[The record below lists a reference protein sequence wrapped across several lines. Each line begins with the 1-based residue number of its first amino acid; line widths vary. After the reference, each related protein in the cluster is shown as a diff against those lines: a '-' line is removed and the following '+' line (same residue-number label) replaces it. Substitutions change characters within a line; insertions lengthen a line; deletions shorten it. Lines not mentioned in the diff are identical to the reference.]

1 MSDFFKQLL
10 RQLNDIWTRLS
21 TGQKIISTSV
31 VVLTFGGL
39 IALIVWAGGSGG
51 GSAYGTLF
59 SSVDLSESATVIEQ
73 LKKGGYEYKIENDGR
88 TIVVPKKNLY
98 ELRMMFAKMGLPKSG
113 QIGYEIFDKT
123 NLGMTDFVQ
132 HLNYKRALEGEI
144 GSTIQYLSEVEKARV
159 HIVIP
164 KETIFIERQQE
175 ATASVVLKLKPGARL
190 TEQQIVGIANL
201 VAFSVEGLKRKN
213 ISILDADGNQLSDA
227 YGDNEIAERTSNQ
240 LQMQTRVEQTLNKK
254 AMEMLDGVLGPNKA
268 RVKVTVELDFE
279 QMNKTEE
286 LYDPESK
293 VVRSEERNE
302 EQAQGAPAGN
312 EKKENSITNYEINK
326 TVRNIVGAVGNVK
339 KLSVSVAVD
348 GTYKPLEK
356 NKKEYQPRSPEE
368 IIKLEELV
376 KRAVGYTAPRGD
388 EIVVY
393 NLQFDNEFIENER
406 NAMEQEARR
415 DMVMEILKGAMIVAI
430 ILIFILFLRSLAR
443 SIVDALNP
451 PVPDF
456 VGIGEKEEGIAAA
469 PESRRMNEI
478 IEKVEM
484 LTRDDPES
492 VINILRGWIRGEGA
506 PAANSGQGG
515 KSA

>member
-31 VVLTFGGL
+31 VVLTLGGL
-39 IALIVWAGGSGG
+39 IALIVWANMSGG

-59 SSVDLSESATVIEQ
+59 SSMDLAESATVIEQ
-73 LKKGGYEYKIENDGR
+73 LKKGNYEYKIENDGR

-98 ELRMMFAKMGLPKSG
+98 ELRMVFAKMGLPKSG
-113 QIGYEIFDKT
+113 QLGYEIFDKT

-132 HLNYKRALEGEI
+132 HLNYKRAMEGEI
-144 GSTIQYLSEVEKARV
+144 SNTIQYLNEIDRARV

-164 KETIFIERQQE
+164 KETIFIERQQDP
-175 ATASVVLKLKPGARL
+175 TASVVLKMKPGAEL
-190 TEQQIVGIANL
+190 TEAQITGIANL

-213 ISILDADGNQLSDA
+213 ISILDMDGNQLSDA
-227 YGDNEIAERTSNQ
+227 YGDSEIAERTSSQ
-240 LQMQTRVEQTLNKK
+240 LQLQNKVEQTLGKK
-254 AMEMLDGVLGPNKA
+254 ASEMLDGVLGPNKA
-268 RVKVTVELDFE
+268 RVKVAVELDFD

-286 LYDPESK
+286 IYDPESK

-302 EQAQGAPAGN
+302 EQAQGAPTGN

-326 TVRNIVGAVGNVK
+326 TVRNIIGTVGNIK

-348 GTYKPLEK
+348 GTYKQKGKDER
-356 NKKEYQPRSPEE
+356 EYQPRSAEA
-368 IIKLEELV
+368 ILKYEELV
-376 KRAVGYTAPRGD
+376 KRAIGYSASRGD
-388 EIVVY
+388 EIAVY
-393 NLQFDNEFIENER
+393 NLQFDNEFIDNER
-406 NAMEQEARR
+406 TAMEQEARR
-415 DMVMEILKGAMIVAI
+415 DMMMEILKGAMIVAI

-456 VGIGEKEEGIAAA
+456 VGIGEKEEEIEV
-469 PESRRMNEI
+469 PVENRRTNEI
-478 IEKVEM
+478 IEKVEL
-484 LTRDDPES
+484 LTKDDPES
-492 VINILRGWIRGEGA
+492 VVNILRSWIRGDEGST
-506 PAANSGQGG
+506 AA
-515 KSA
+515 KKA

>member
-1 MSDFFKQLL
+1 MADFFKQLL

-31 VVLTFGGL
+31 VALTLGGL
-39 IALIVWAGGSGG
+39 IALIVWAGMSGG

-73 LKKGGYEYKIENDGR
+73 LKKGNYEYKIENDGR

-98 ELRMMFAKMGLPKSG
+98 ELRMVFAKMGLPKSG

-144 GSTIQYLSEVEKARV
+144 GNTIQYLSEIERARV

-175 ATASVVLKLKPGARL
+175 PTASVVLKLKPGAKL
-190 TEQQIVGIANL
+190 TEAQIVGIANL

-213 ISILDADGNQLSDA
+213 ISILDMDGNQLSNA
-227 YGDNEIAERTSNQ
+227 YGDSEIAERTSNQ
-240 LQMQTRVEQTLNKK
+240 LQLQNKVEQTLGKK
-254 AMEMLDGVLGPNKA
+254 ASEMLDGVLGPNKT
-268 RVKVTVELDFE
+268 RVKVTVDLDFD

-286 LYDPESK
+286 IYDPESK

-302 EQAQGAPAGN
+302 EQAQGAPTGN

-326 TVRNIVGAVGNVK
+326 TVRNIIGTVGSIK

-348 GTYKPLEK
+348 GTYKQEGK
-356 NKKEYQPRSPEE
+356 GNKEYKPRSPEE
-368 IIKLEELV
+368 ILKFEELV
-376 KRAVGYTAPRGD
+376 KRALGYSAARGD

-393 NLQFDNEFIENER
+393 NLQFDNEFIDNER
-406 NAMEQEARR
+406 TAMEQEARR
-415 DMVMEILKGAMIVAI
+415 DMIMEILKGAMIVAI

-443 SIVDALNP
+443 SLVDALNP

-456 VGIGEKEEGIAAA
+456 VGIGEKEEEI
-469 PESRRMNEI
+469 EVHTENRRTNEI
-478 IEKVEM
+478 IEKVEL
-484 LTRDDPES
+484 LTKDDPES
-492 VINILRGWIRGEGA
+492 VVNILRGWIRGDGA
-506 PAANSGQGG
+506 AAAGG
-515 KSA
+515 NKKA

>member
-31 VVLTFGGL
+31 VALTFGGL
-39 IALIVWAGGSGG
+39 IALIVWTNMSGG
-51 GSAYGTLF
+51 GSAWGTLF
-59 SSVDLSESATVIEQ
+59 SSVDLSESATVLEQ
-73 LKKGGYEYKIENDGR
+73 LKKGNFEYKIENDGR
-88 TIVVPKKNLY
+88 TILVPKKSLY
-98 ELRMMFAKMGLPKSG
+98 ELRMMFAKMGLPKTG
-113 QIGYEIFDKT
+113 QLGYEVFDKT

-144 GSTIQYLSEVEKARV
+144 ANTIQYLSEVERARV

-175 ATASVVLKLKPGARL
+175 ATASVVLKLKPGTRL
-190 TEQQIVGIANL
+190 TEAQIVGVANL
-201 VAFSVEGLKRKN
+201 VSYSVEGLKRKN
-213 ISILDADGNQLSDA
+213 ITILDTDGNMLSDA

-240 LQMQTRVEQTLNKK
+240 LQLQTKVELTLAKK
-254 AMEMLDGVLGPNKA
+254 ASEMLDGVLGPNKA
-268 RVKVTVELDFE
+268 RVKIAVELDFE

-286 LYDPESK
+286 IFDPESK

-302 EQAQGAPAGN
+302 EQAQGAPTGN

-326 TVRNIVGAVGNVK
+326 TVRNIIGAIGNIK

-348 GTYKPLEK
+348 GTYRQTGKDTR
-356 NKKEYQPRSPEE
+356 EYQPRSPEE
-368 IIKLEELV
+368 ILKFEELI

-393 NLQFDNEFIENER
+393 NLQFNNEFIDNER
-406 NAMEQEARR
+406 SAMEQEARR
-415 DMVMEILKGAMIVAI
+415 DMIMEVLKGAMIVAI

-443 SIVDALNP
+443 SIVEALNP

-456 VGIGEKEEGIAAA
+456 VGIGEKEEEVELP
-469 PESRRMNEI
+469 PESRRTNEI
-478 IEKVEM
+478 IEKVEL

-492 VINILRGWIRGEGA
+492 VVNILRSWIRGDEDTNKMA
-506 PAANSGQGG
+506 
-515 KSA
+515 